1 MAAPDAEYRSI
12 CQAIADNARDRPGK
26 TYLESVEDGRAV
38 SYRELFATA
47 NRLARW
53 LAAMDIGAND
63 RAMLLAGNGIEQALA
78 FLGILRRGACVCTV
92 NLEMNR
98 RHLAGIVAAVKPSV
112 VVYEEGAQIDDV
124 LTGYPGPK
132 LPLGAWAPG
141 GGSGLFGEIAGF
153 DPADPGPAR
162 AGPDDDAAIFYTSG
176 TDAAPK
182 GVVYS
187 HATLFHNTDAGAL
200 AMDVG
205 ESDRVLEFRSCAWV
219 SAQEIGL
226 LGPLIRGAT
235 AVLARRFSRRRYL
248 GWIRDRDVT
257 IGACVPAGIAML
269 LAEPVDLRGADLPS
283 LRYITSSSAPLLSGD
298 MTAFERR
305 YGIVV
310 APSFGASELGW
321 VCGSNGADRRIGT
334 VGRPTRDQRVEVV
347 DESGDPLP
355 PGAVGEI
362 RVTSA
367 TQGMTGYLR
376 EDGTV
381 ERAPP
386 GPRMSGDLGFLDA
399 DGYLTI
405 TGRARD
411 VIVRGGVNISPLEID
426 AVLAGHP
433 AVAEAC
439 TIGVPERIHGEAVV
453 SHVVVAHGAAP
464 GEDDLREHCAALLPD
479 AKVPVRIVFRDALPR
494 NDRGKL
500 DRNAL
505 RAEWRRPNP
514 APRSS
519 V

>member
-1 MAAPDAEYRSI
+1 MSVAADREYVSFYR
-12 CQAIADNARDRPGK
+12 AIADNARDRPDK
-26 TYLESVEDGRAV
+26 IYVESVEDGRAV

-53 LAAMDIGAND
+53 LAGKGLGAND
-63 RAMLLAGNGIEQALA
+63 RVMLLAGNGIEQALV
-78 FLGILRRGACVCTV
+78 FLGVLRYGACVCTV

-98 RHLAGIVAAVKPSV
+98 RHLAGIVRAVEPRIL
-112 VVYEEGAQIDDV
+112 VYEEETGIGDV
-124 LTGYPGPK
+124 VADYPGST
-132 LPLGAWAPG
+132 LPLGTWSPEG
-141 GGSGLFGEIAGF
+141 GTDLFGEIAGF
-153 DPADPGPAR
+153 DPADPGPACS
-162 AGPDDDAAIFYTSG
+162 GPEDDAVIFYTSG
-176 TDAAPK
+176 TDAVPK

-205 ESDRVLEFRSCAWV
+205 ERDRVLEFRSCAWV

-235 AVLARRFSRRRYL
+235 AALARRFSRSRYL
-248 GWIRDRDVT
+248 GWIRDHDIT
-257 IGACVPAGIAML
+257 IGACVPAGINML
-269 LAEPVDLRGADLPS
+269 LTKPVDLRGAGLPS
-283 LRYITSSSAPLLSGD
+283 LRYITSSSAPLLAGD
-298 MTAFERR
+298 MTAFEQH

-321 VCGSNGADRRIGT
+321 VCGSSGADRRIGT
-334 VGRPTRDQRVEVV
+334 VGRPTMHQLVEVV

-376 EDGTV
+376 DDGTV

-386 GPRMSGDLGFLDA
+386 GPRMSGDLGFLDS

-411 VIVRGGVNISPLEID
+411 VIIRGGINISPLEID
-426 AVLAGHP
+426 GVLAEHP
-433 AVAEAC
+433 DVAEAC
-439 TIGVPERIHGEAVV
+439 TIGVPERIHGEAVF
-453 SHVVVAHGAAP
+453 SHVVPTPGA
-464 GEDDLREHCAALLPD
+464 EIDEEELRKHCAARLPV
-479 AKVPVRIVFRDALPR
+479 AKVPARIFIRSTLPR
-494 NDRGKL
+494 SDRGKL

-505 RAEWRRPNP
+505 RQEWRGRNP
-514 APRSS
+514 PLR
-519 V
+519 